1 LLTEWLATVPTD
13 AASVAWLSLDHRDN
27 DPALF
32 WTYVVTAMQT
42 AVDGVGAV
50 ALQLLASASPA
61 TEAALAALLN
71 ELDGLSKDLVLV
83 LDDYHL
89 IEAGT
94 VTHAREALSLA
105 PPDDDLNRAAA
116 GALAGP
122 ASWTSGDL
130 PAAHAAYTESV
141 AGLARAGFLA
151 DVLGCCSALGDVRR
165 AQGQLGD
172 ALRTYQKA
180 LDLAA
185 REPGAEPV
193 RGTADMHVGI
203 AGVLLERND
212 LAAAAEHLA
221 ASRRLGKH
229 NGLPQ
234 NPYRWRVV
242 MARLREADGD
252 PDAAMELLDEADRVY
267 AGDYSPHVQPVPAVR
282 ARLRLRRGEQAD
294 ADGWA
299 RDRGLSAGD
308 DLSYLREY
316 EHLTLARLLLAR
328 HHTERDNAALDDA
341 LSLPGGYRRP
351 PRMAAEAPPSSRA
364 SSCRPSPTTP
374 GGTRRPRSARCTAP

>member
-1 LLTEWLATVPTD
+1 MLTEWLATVPTD

-116 GALAGP
+116 GALAEP

-165 AQGQLGD
+165 AQG
-172 ALRTYQKA
+172 ASS
-180 LDLAA
+180 
-185 REPGAEPV
+185 
-193 RGTADMHVGI
+193 GT
-203 AGVLLERND
+203 
-212 LAAAAEHLA
+212 
-221 ASRRLGKH
+221 
-229 NGLPQ
+229 
-234 NPYRWRVV
+234 
-242 MARLREADGD
+242 
-252 PDAAMELLDEADRVY
+252 
-267 AGDYSPHVQPVPAVR
+267 
-282 ARLRLRRGEQAD
+282 
-294 ADGWA
+294 
-299 RDRGLSAGD
+299 LSA
-308 DLSYLREY
+308 
-316 EHLTLARLLLAR
+316 
-328 HHTERDNAALDDA
+328 
-341 LSLPGGYRRP
+341 P
-351 PRMAAEAPPSSRA
+351 
-364 SSCRPSPTTP
+364 
-374 GGTRRPRSARCTAP
+374 TRRPSTWQPGNRAPSRCGEPPTCTSGSRECCSRGMTSRLPRSTWPPAVASGNTTGCRRTRTGGGS